1 MLSQGKRPICARL
14 PLIKDLKDLAP
25 EALLGLSAKRFA
37 RCLSTRLVVR
47 WNGWWND
54 QGSMAREASSHR
66 QSHRRA
72 VAGKYLVGSQQHQA
86 LRLSLRH
93 QHPVERIAMDPRHL
107 GDPLGLRGSQGRFS
121 KDSAASLSPKFAAGA
136 TCPGSA

>member
-47 WNGWWND
+47 WNG
-54 QGSMAREASSHR
+54 M
-66 QSHRRA
+66 
-72 VAGKYLVGSQQHQA
+72 
-86 LRLSLRH
+86 
-93 QHPVERIAMDPRHL
+93 VERPRVRWPGRQAHIASRT
-107 GDPLGLRGSQGRFS
+107 
-121 KDSAASLSPKFAAGA
+121 AAP
-136 TCPGSA
+136 